1 MTMHESRRD
10 LGFAR
15 GRRPERFAP
24 HASGKISDAACPG
37 CGAVAAHGR
46 WSWGRATPGMAV
58 VVCPACVRIR
68 ERAAAHVLEL
78 TGDLGRCWNEVKG
91 IIANVERA
99 EVEDHPLERV
109 MPFEVRDDRVFVPTT
124 GLHVARRIA
133 AAIVR
138 RWRHGVQLRFTDPCT
153 RIEWLPAGSRRG

>member
-15 GRRPERFAP
+15 GRRPERFALQ
-24 HASGKISDAACPG
+24 ASGKISDAACPG

-46 WSWGRATPGMAV
+46 WSWGRATAGMAV